1 MTEATKALV
10 ARRLRQRMPINTP
23 DADETLSNAEAAKYL
38 GVSIKTLGRLE
49 YPNDADGPVSFRY
62 SEGGNVHWSKRELE
76 AYKTRKRIRT
86 ETNLM
91 DGLKKRSLLTDL
103 TDF

>member
-1 MTEATKALV
+1 MTEETKALA
-10 ARRLRQRMPINTP
+10 ARKLRQLMPNSAS

-49 YPNDADGPVSFRY
+49 YPNHLDGPVSFRY
-62 SEGGNVHWSKRELE
+62 SECGNVHWSKRELE
-76 AYKTRKRIRT
+76 AFKIRKRIRT

-91 DGLKKRSLLTDL
+91 DGELKRSLLTDL
-103 TDF
+103 MDF

>member
-10 ARRLRQRMPINTP
+10 ARRLRQRMPINAL

-49 YPNDADGPVSFRY
+49 YPNDVDGPVSFRY
-62 SEGGNVHWSKRELE
+62 SEGGNVHWSKRELD
-76 AYKTRKRIRT
+76 AYIIRKRIRT

-91 DGLKKRSLLTDL
+91 DGQQRLSLLADL
-103 TDF
+103 MDF

>member
-1 MTEATKALV
+1 MTGATKAFV
-10 ARRLRQRMPINTP
+10 ARKLRRLMPISAS
-23 DADETLSNAEAAKYL
+23 DADETLSNAEAANYL

-49 YPNDADGPVSFRY
+49 YPNDLDGPVSFRY
-62 SEGGNVHWSKRELE
+62 SEGGSVHWSKRELE

-91 DGLKKRSLLTDL
+91 DGELKRSLLTDL

>member
-1 MTEATKALV
+1 MTEKTKALV
-10 ARRLRQRMPINTP
+10 ARKLRQLMPIGTS
-23 DADETLSNAEAAKYL
+23 DADETLSNSEAAKYL

-49 YPNDADGPVSFRY
+49 YPNDPDGPVGFRY

-76 AYKTRKRIRT
+76 AYKFRKRIRT

-91 DGLKKRSLLTDL
+91 DGELKRSLLTDL
-103 TDF
+103 MDF

>member
-1 MTEATKALV
+1 
-10 ARRLRQRMPINTP
+10 MPISES

-49 YPNDADGPVSFRY
+49 YPNDPDGPVSFRY
-62 SEGGNVHWSKRELE
+62 SEGGNVHWSKRDLE
-76 AYKTRKRIRT
+76 GYKRRKCIRT

-91 DGLKKRSLLTDL
+91 DGQARHSLLTDL
-103 TDF
+103 MDF